1 MAKRADNTN
10 PAPEAEK
17 DVLNLNPDEET
28 ENKDPAESGGEPPAP
43 EAEKDGGDDDG
54 QPKFSKGQLLKSN
67 WYSHRRDVLT
77 AILEEGKTYSHA
89 EVGKLIEK
97 FMKGKVK

>member
-1 MAKRADNTN
+1 MSRVKTDNTN

-17 DVLNLNPDEET
+17 
-28 ENKDPAESGGEPPAP
+28 
-43 EAEKDGGDDDG
+43 AEKDDG
-54 QPKFSKGQLLKSN
+54 MPKFSKAQLLKSN

-77 AILEEGKTYSHA
+77 AILEDGKTYSYA
-89 EVGKLIEK
+89 DVDKLIWE